1 MLKSLL
7 WFALI
12 PVGCIDSVTQVAG
25 TGAIYSTKCSG
36 EMEVRGGQY
45 YVQCDPPT
53 CDTRF
58 KSSAINHVVVSLDPG
73 RKIIGYSERICV
85 QDLAESSGLFNPAML
100 PPEPVE
106 ATPSNSPP

>member
-7 WFALI
+7 WLALF
-12 PVGCIDSVTQVAG
+12 PVGCIDNVTQVAG

-36 EMEVRGGQY
+36 EMEIRSGQY

-53 CDTRF
+53 CETRF
-58 KSSAINHVVVSLDPG
+58 KSSAVNHVVVNLDPG
-73 RKIIGYSERICV
+73 RKIIGYAERICV
-85 QDLAESSGLFNPAML
+85 QDLAESSGLFNPAIL

-106 ATPSNSPP
+106 PPPSNP